1 MNNYVFTVTQT
12 GTIDVE
18 ANSEEEA
25 RSILEQTQVTFTLLQ
40 IVANNQQMIV
50 GKLAIQMKW
59 MITMMSKKRKCN
71 GKKTERANYNHYSY
85 NETIQ

>member
-25 RSILEQTQVTFTLLQ
+25 RSILEQNIGHFYVVTRNGEQL
-40 IVANNQQMIV
+40 ADDSWEV
-50 GKLAIQMKW
+50 GNLDEMDDYYEVK
-59 MITMMSKKRKCN
+59 N
-71 GKKTERANYNHYSY
+71 
-85 NETIQ
+85 

>member
-25 RSILEQTQVTFTLLQ
+25 RSILEQNIGHFYVVTDRGEQL
-40 IVANNQQMIV
+40 ANDSWEVVDLDEIDDYYDVEEEDN
-50 GKLAIQMKW
+50 
-59 MITMMSKKRKCN
+59 
-71 GKKTERANYNHYSY
+71 
-85 NETIQ
+85 

>member
-25 RSILEQTQVTFTLLQ
+25 RSILEKNIGHFYVVTDRGEQL
-40 IVANNQQMIV
+40 ANDSWDV
-50 GKLAIQMKW
+50 GDLDEIDDYYDVEEEG
-59 MITMMSKKRKCN
+59 N
-71 GKKTERANYNHYSY
+71 
-85 NETIQ
+85 

>member
-25 RSILEQTQVTFTLLQ
+25 RSILEQNIGHFYVVT
-40 IVANNQQMIV
+40 
-50 GKLAIQMKW
+50 
-59 MITMMSKKRKCN
+59 SN
-71 GKKTERANYNHYSY
+71 GEQPADDSWEIGDLDEMDDYYYVKE
-85 NETIQ
+85 EEV

>member
-25 RSILEQTQVTFTLLQ
+25 RSILEQNIGHFYVVTDRGEQL
-40 IVANNQQMIV
+40 ANDSWEV
-50 GKLAIQMKW
+50 GDLDEIDDYYDV
-59 MITMMSKKRKCN
+59 
-71 GKKTERANYNHYSY
+71 E
-85 NETIQ
+85 EEEE

>member
-25 RSILEQTQVTFTLLQ
+25 RSILEQNIGHFYVVTSRGEEL
-40 IVANNQQMIV
+40 ANDSWEV
-50 GKLAIQMKW
+50 GELDEIDDYYDVEEED
-59 MITMMSKKRKCN
+59 N
-71 GKKTERANYNHYSY
+71 
-85 NETIQ
+85 

>member
-25 RSILEQTQVTFTLLQ
+25 RSILEKNIGHFYVVTARGEQPADDSWEVGDLDEMDDYYE
-40 IVANNQQMIV
+40 VNN
-50 GKLAIQMKW
+50 
-59 MITMMSKKRKCN
+59 
-71 GKKTERANYNHYSY
+71 
-85 NETIQ
+85 

>member
-25 RSILEQTQVTFTLLQ
+25 RSILEQNIGHFYVVTNRGEQL
-40 IVANNQQMIV
+40 ADDSWEV
-50 GKLAIQMKW
+50 GDLDEMDDYYDVEEEEED
-59 MITMMSKKRKCN
+59 N
-71 GKKTERANYNHYSY
+71 
-85 NETIQ
+85 

>member
-25 RSILEQTQVTFTLLQ
+25 RSILEQNIGHFYVVTDRGEQL
-40 IVANNQQMIV
+40 ANDSWEV
-50 GKLAIQMKW
+50 GDLDEIDDYYDVEEEG
-59 MITMMSKKRKCN
+59 N
-71 GKKTERANYNHYSY
+71 
-85 NETIQ
+85 

>member
-25 RSILEQTQVTFTLLQ
+25 RSILEQNIGHFYVVTDRGEQLANDSWEVGELDQ
-40 IVANNQQMIV
+40 IDDYYDVEEEDN
-50 GKLAIQMKW
+50 
-59 MITMMSKKRKCN
+59 
-71 GKKTERANYNHYSY
+71 
-85 NETIQ
+85 

>member
-25 RSILEQTQVTFTLLQ
+25 RSILEQNIGHFYVITDRGEHP
-40 IVANNQQMIV
+40 ANDSWEIGDLDEMDDYYDVEEEEI
-50 GKLAIQMKW
+50 
-59 MITMMSKKRKCN
+59 
-71 GKKTERANYNHYSY
+71 
-85 NETIQ
+85 

>member
-25 RSILEQTQVTFTLLQ
+25 RSILEQNTGHFYVVTARGEQPADDSWEVGDLDEMDDYYE
-40 IVANNQQMIV
+40 VNN
-50 GKLAIQMKW
+50 
-59 MITMMSKKRKCN
+59 
-71 GKKTERANYNHYSY
+71 
-85 NETIQ
+85 

>member
-25 RSILEQTQVTFTLLQ
+25 RSILEQNIGHFYVVTGRGEEL
-40 IVANNQQMIV
+40 ANDSWEV
-50 GKLAIQMKW
+50 GELDEIDDYYDVEE
-59 MITMMSKKRKCN
+59 
-71 GKKTERANYNHYSY
+71 GE
-85 NETIQ
+85 

>member
-25 RSILEQTQVTFTLLQ
+25 RSILEKNIGHFYVVTDRGEQLADDSWEVGDLDEMDDYYE
-40 IVANNQQMIV
+40 VNNLSLIH
-50 GKLAIQMKW
+50 I
-59 MITMMSKKRKCN
+59 
-71 GKKTERANYNHYSY
+71 
-85 NETIQ
+85 

>member
-25 RSILEQTQVTFTLLQ
+25 RSILEQNIGHFYVVTDRGEQL
-40 IVANNQQMIV
+40 ANDSWEV
-50 GKLAIQMKW
+50 GDLDEIDDYYDVEEED
-59 MITMMSKKRKCN
+59 N
-71 GKKTERANYNHYSY
+71 
-85 NETIQ
+85 

>member
-25 RSILEQTQVTFTLLQ
+25 RSILEQNIGHFYVVTNKGEQPADDSWEIGDLDEMDDYYY
-40 IVANNQQMIV
+40 VEEEEV
-50 GKLAIQMKW
+50 
-59 MITMMSKKRKCN
+59 
-71 GKKTERANYNHYSY
+71 
-85 NETIQ
+85 

>member
-25 RSILEQTQVTFTLLQ
+25 RSILEKNIGHFYVVTDRGEQL
-40 IVANNQQMIV
+40 ANDSWEV
-50 GKLAIQMKW
+50 GDLDEIDDYYDV
-59 MITMMSKKRKCN
+59 
-71 GKKTERANYNHYSY
+71 EEEAN
-85 NETIQ
+85 

>member
-25 RSILEQTQVTFTLLQ
+25 RSKLEQNIGHFYVVTNRGEQL
-40 IVANNQQMIV
+40 ADDSWEV
-50 GKLAIQMKW
+50 GDLDEMDDYYDV
-59 MITMMSKKRKCN
+59 
-71 GKKTERANYNHYSY
+71 E
-85 NETIQ
+85 EEEV

>member
-25 RSILEQTQVTFTLLQ
+25 RSILEQNIGHLYVVTRNGEQLADDSWEVGDLDEMDDYYE
-40 IVANNQQMIV
+40 VNN
-50 GKLAIQMKW
+50 
-59 MITMMSKKRKCN
+59 
-71 GKKTERANYNHYSY
+71 
-85 NETIQ
+85 

>member
-25 RSILEQTQVTFTLLQ
+25 RSILEQNIGHFYVVTGSGEQLADDSWEIGDLDEMDDYYE
-40 IVANNQQMIV
+40 VNN
-50 GKLAIQMKW
+50 
-59 MITMMSKKRKCN
+59 
-71 GKKTERANYNHYSY
+71 
-85 NETIQ
+85 

>member
-25 RSILEQTQVTFTLLQ
+25 RSILDQNIGHFYVVTDRGEQ
-40 IVANNQQMIV
+40 
-50 GKLAIQMKW
+50 LADDSWEGGDLDEMDDYYEV
-59 MITMMSKKRKCN
+59 N
-71 GKKTERANYNHYSY
+71 
-85 NETIQ
+85 

>member
-25 RSILEQTQVTFTLLQ
+25 RSILEQNIGHFY
-40 IVANNQQMIV
+40 V
-50 GKLAIQMKW
+50 GTNRGEQPADDSWEVGDLDEMDDYYDV
-59 MITMMSKKRKCN
+59 
-71 GKKTERANYNHYSY
+71 E
-85 NETIQ
+85 EEEV

>member
-25 RSILEQTQVTFTLLQ
+25 RSILEKNIGHFYVVTGRGEQLADDSWEVGDLDEMDDYYE
-40 IVANNQQMIV
+40 VNN
-50 GKLAIQMKW
+50 
-59 MITMMSKKRKCN
+59 
-71 GKKTERANYNHYSY
+71 
-85 NETIQ
+85 

>member
-25 RSILEQTQVTFTLLQ
+25 RSILEPNIGHFYVVTDRGEQL
-40 IVANNQQMIV
+40 ANDCWEV
-50 GKLAIQMKW
+50 GDLDEIDDYYDVEEEG
-59 MITMMSKKRKCN
+59 N
-71 GKKTERANYNHYSY
+71 
-85 NETIQ
+85 

>member
-25 RSILEQTQVTFTLLQ
+25 RSKHDQGLSTTDSYNDEDADGSHQIEEILE
-40 IVANNQQMIV
+40 
-50 GKLAIQMKW
+50 
-59 MITMMSKKRKCN
+59 
-71 GKKTERANYNHYSY
+71 E
-85 NETIQ
+85 ED

>member
-25 RSILEQTQVTFTLLQ
+25 RSILEQNIGHFYVVTDRGEQL
-40 IVANNQQMIV
+40 ANDSWEV
-50 GKLAIQMKW
+50 GDLDEIDDYYDV
-59 MITMMSKKRKCN
+59 
-71 GKKTERANYNHYSY
+71 EEEAN
-85 NETIQ
+85 

>member
-25 RSILEQTQVTFTLLQ
+25 RSILEQNIGHFYVVTDRGEQL
-40 IVANNQQMIV
+40 ANDSWEV
-50 GKLAIQMKW
+50 GELDEIDDYYDVEEEG
-59 MITMMSKKRKCN
+59 N
-71 GKKTERANYNHYSY
+71 
-85 NETIQ
+85 